1 MPVAPGRS
9 LPRLVRLRPWH
20 AVLLMVLGLVLYLPG
35 LAALAPMD
43 RDEARYA
50 QATRQMLES
59 GDYIDIRF
67 QDEARYKKP
76 VGIYWLQSISAG
88 WLAGP
93 DHDRIWAYRVP
104 SLLAAIGA
112 LLLTAWVGNRLFGA
126 TAGALAA
133 LMLGCSLLLG
143 VEARTAKTDAALL
156 ATVVAAQGVL
166 ARLYLDRLKPLPPPF
181 WQVALF
187 WLAQGIGILIK
198 GPFTPLVS
206 GLTVLALWAVDRRIR
221 WARRLQPLVGVAIAL
236 VVVVPWLIAIGIAS
250 HGEFF
255 SYAIGHE
262 LLGKV
267 GQGQES
273 HGGLPGYYLAT
284 FWLAFWPFCLPAA
297 LAIPW
302 VWRHRHDAE
311 VRFCLAWI
319 VPTWVMFELV
329 VTKLPHYVLP
339 VLPAVALLAARAT
352 LERAEAP
359 RDGRR
364 GIGTIAVAALF
375 VLLPTLAIAAA
386 PVLAPWQAAHSLS
399 VAGIAAAIFLLVA
412 GLLIAAA
419 ELLLLPRLLLAGAA
433 AAIVGWA
440 LVFAWALP
448 GIEAA
453 WLSPRIVA
461 AARPLVS
468 CSKPAI
474 AAAGY
479 TEPSLVFAAG
489 TDTAL
494 GGGALVAS
502 RMAENPECT
511 VGVVTDGA
519 EAEAFLAEAARQN
532 FVPVRATELTG
543 FNYSRGQRVTIGL
556 YRPQSVPERPAAPE
570 PAP

>member
-1 MPVAPGRS
+1 MSMPGRIPGRP

-20 AVLLMVLGLVLYLPG
+20 AALLLLLGIVLYLPG
-35 LAALAPMD
+35 QATLPPMD

-59 GDYIDIRF
+59 GDFIDIRF

-76 VGIYWLQSISAG
+76 VGIYWLQSLSAG

-93 DHDRIWAYRVP
+93 EHDRIWAYRVP

-112 LLLTAWVGNRLFGA
+112 LLLTAWVGSRLFGA
-126 TAGALAA
+126 TAGALGA
-133 LMLGCSLLLG
+133 LMLGCCLLLS

-156 ATVVAAQGVL
+156 VTVVAAQGVL

-187 WLAQGIGILIK
+187 WLAQGVGILIK

-206 GLTVLALWAVDRRIR
+206 GLTLLALWAMDRRIR
-221 WARRLQPLVGVAIAL
+221 WARRLQPLVGVTIAV

-302 VWRHRHDAE
+302 VWRHRHDPE

-339 VLPAVALLAARAT
+339 VLPAIALLAARAT

-359 RDGRR
+359 RGERR
-364 GIGTIAVAALF
+364 RVGTVIVVLLF
-375 VLLPTLAIAAA
+375 VLVPTLVIAAA
-386 PVLAPWQAAHSLS
+386 PVVAPWQVARGVSA
-399 VAGIAAAIFLLVA
+399 AGIAASVFLLAA

-419 ELLLLPRLLLAGAA
+419 ELLPAPRLLLGGAA
-433 AAIVGWA
+433 AAIVGWT
-440 LVFAWALP
+440 LVFTWALP
-448 GIEAA
+448 SIDAA

-468 CSKPAI
+468 CPKPAI

-479 TEPSLVFAAG
+479 TEPSLVFEAG
-489 TDTAL
+489 TGTAL
-494 GGGALVAS
+494 GGGALVAG
-502 RMAENPECT
+502 RLADHPECT
-511 VGVVTDGA
+511 VAAVTDGA
-519 EAEAFLAEAARQN
+519 EADAFLAEAANQGI
-532 FVPVRATELTG
+532 VPVRVGEVTG

-556 YRPQSVPERPAAPE
+556 YRPHSVP
-570 PAP
+570 